1 MAFNPRL
8 VFVTTSNLGEA
19 RKITQVL
26 LEERL
31 AACVNFVPG
40 LESHYWWEG
49 KLQAAEEVLMIIK
62 TTQEQFPALQETVR
76 RLHSYTCPE
85 IVAVTPGDMSFNY
98 RAWWQ
103 KVLQGEPAAQTP

>member
-1 MAFNPRL
+1 MSFSPRL
-8 VFVTTSNLGEA
+8 VFVTASSLDEA
-19 RKITQVL
+19 RRIAQVL

-62 TTQEQFPALQETVR
+62 TTQEQFLTLQETVR

-85 IVAVTPGDMSFNY
+85 IVAVTPGEMAFNY

-103 KVLQGEPAAQTP
+103 KEMQGDPSTQTT